1 MSIKFLS
8 TSASVSVLLS
18 ATGFSDELVRPFVA
32 VDDFYSRAVDGEKN
46 RLSRNRR
53 FASKAKDA
61 FVLPGSVRMCTCVC
75 VRERERECV
84 CECE

>member
-18 ATGFSDELVRPFVA
+18 TTGFSDELVRPFVA

-53 FASKAKDA
+53 FASKAIDA
-61 FVLPGSVRMCTCVC
+61 FVLPGSASVYVC
-75 VRERERECV
+75 VRV
-84 CECE
+84 CA